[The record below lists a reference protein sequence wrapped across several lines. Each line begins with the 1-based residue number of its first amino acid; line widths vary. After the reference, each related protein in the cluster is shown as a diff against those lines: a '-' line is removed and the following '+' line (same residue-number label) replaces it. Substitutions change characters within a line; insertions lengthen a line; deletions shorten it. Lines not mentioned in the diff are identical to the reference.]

1 MTKNVNTALDNID
14 MVYDDLI
21 VIANDIYNQQL
32 GDIDSM
38 LARVCENP
46 ENLSNDDLRNLIMKL
61 SLKAFSFGAVKE
73 KSAFKAVLAETIR
86 KEAHATAY
94 GSAEGTAAAKENQAI
109 LNTSAEILSEEIYD
123 LVANL
128 FKVKLDE
135 LHRCVDAFKTVLTS
149 RLSEAKLVGVT
160 TSTTEF

>member
-21 VIANDIYNQQL
+21 IIANDIYNQQL
-32 GDIDSM
+32 EDIDSM
-38 LARVCENP
+38 LARVYENP

-94 GSAEGTAAAKENQAI
+94 GLAEGTAAAKENQAI

-128 FKVKLDE
+128 FKVKLDS
-135 LHRCVDAFKTVLTS
+135 LHRVVDSCKTVLTS
-149 RLSEAKLVGVT
+149 RLSEAKLVK
-160 TSTTEF
+160 TEDF

>member
-1 MTKNVNTALDNID
+1 MTKNVNAALDNID

-32 GDIDSM
+32 EDIDIM
-38 LARVCENP
+38 LARVYENP

-128 FKVKLDE
+128 FKVKLDS
-135 LHRCVDAFKTVLTS
+135 LHRVVDSCKTILTS
-149 RLSEAKLVGVT
+149 RLSEAKLISAT
-160 TSTTEF
+160 TSATEF

>member
-1 MTKNVNTALDNID
+1 MTKNVNAALDNID
-14 MVYDDLI
+14 MVYNDLI
-21 VIANDIYNQQL
+21 VITNDIYSEQL
-32 GDIDSM
+32 DDIDSM
-38 LARVCENP
+38 LAKVYTNP

-73 KSAFKAVLAETIR
+73 KSAFKSELAETIR

-135 LHRCVDAFKTVLTS
+135 LHRVVDSCKTVLTS
-149 RLSEAKLVGVT
+149 RLSEAKIIGAT
-160 TSTTEF
+160 TSTTEI